1 MSGWGEVNF
10 SRDILPV
17 LSDKCFACHG
27 PDTKNEKDLRLDS
40 YAAATV
46 DLGGYRALDPLQL
59 SESEILKRIYD
70 KEDPMPP
77 LDADKQLTES
87 ERDQI
92 HKWVLSGGEYQVHWA
107 FEAPVKP
114 QVATVA
120 GVHFNPIDAFIE
132 NRLQEQGGG
141 FSAEAGR
148 EVLARRA
155 SLILTG
161 QPPDPASL
169 QAYLSD
175 KAPGAYERYVDG
187 WINQDQFGEH
197 QARYWLDAVRYG
209 DTHGLHL
216 DNRRGIFPYRDWV
229 VRSMNEN
236 LPFDEAIRW
245 QLAGDLLDNP
255 SDEQLLATGFVRM
268 NPTTSEGGAIPEEF
282 QAKNNFDR
290 TETFGTVFLGMTM
303 SCARCH
309 NHKYDPISQ
318 KEYYSLLSFFN
329 STTESSMDGNS
340 YTYGPTIQVPE
351 NQISRDQW
359 MMLEKRQARVLANIQ
374 SLLPQ
379 TDAWRT
385 HAAQLEA
392 PEFKQ
397 WQQSEVMESV
407 VADISQ
413 LTWKEAKGFPG
424 RRGELVPNPGATMW
438 VSFEVENSRDQM
450 IWIEVSS
457 GPGSRV
463 RLDGAPVDAPV
474 PNIVDQRSMVHAM
487 ALPQGKHHIQVE
499 IVGTGL
505 RNNQEIRFLS
515 PWKSLATAGAWEGIK
530 DTEKLM
536 LLADPYGPFF
546 GAGESISIK
555 ELATEILSHRANF
568 TTSLIAKEL
577 ETPRKT
583 YIMQRGEYDLPT
595 GDPLQPDV
603 IQIMGQMADDQ
614 PRNRLGLANWLTSNN
629 HPLVSRVLVNQLWL
643 RVFGDGLVRTPED
656 FGLQGQQPTH
666 PQLLD
671 WLAREFQ
678 DSGWDQ
684 KHLIRLMVTS
694 RTFRQSSARRT
705 DIKDPENRLWGRGPS
720 FRLDAEVL
728 RDIAL
733 WASGALDSHMGG
745 EGVKPYQPHGMWLAM
760 AHPAS
765 NTKQY
770 FRDYNWRL
778 YRRSLYV
785 YWKRTSPHPMMT
797 LFDAP
802 SRESSCIRRSR
813 TNTPLQS
820 LGLFNETQR
829 VELGRVLAA
838 RLLNENDNDSQR
850 LESVFQM
857 LVSRSPKE
865 NESAACL
872 QLLAEMKNRYEMDP
886 EAARQLVS
894 IGDFP
899 HQPGLDVPLQ
909 AAWTQVALTIL
920 ASDLAI
926 LLY

>member
-1 MSGWGEVNF
+1 M
-10 SRDILPV
+10 
-17 LSDKCFACHG
+17 
-27 PDTKNEKDLRLDS
+27 
-40 YAAATV
+40 
-46 DLGGYRALDPLQL
+46 
-59 SESEILKRIYD
+59 
-70 KEDPMPP
+70 
-77 LDADKQLTES
+77 
-87 ERDQI
+87 
-92 HKWVLSGGEYQVHWA
+92 
-107 FEAPVKP
+107 
-114 QVATVA
+114 
-120 GVHFNPIDAFIE
+120 
-132 NRLQEQGGG
+132 
-141 FSAEAGR
+141 
-148 EVLARRA
+148 
-155 SLILTG
+155 
-161 QPPDPASL
+161 PPDPASL

-187 WINQDQFGEH
+187 LINQDQFGEH

-329 STTESSMDGNS
+329 STAESSMDGNS

-407 VADISQ
+407 VADLSQ

-424 RRGELVPNPGATMW
+424 RRGELVPNPGSTMW

-474 PNIVDQRSMVHAM
+474 PNIVDQRSMVHAI

-603 IQIMGQMADDQ
+603 IQIMGKMAEDQ
-614 PRNRLGLANWLTSNN
+614 PRNRLGLANWLTS
-629 HPLVSRVLVNQLWL
+629 S
-643 RVFGDGLVRTPED
+643 
-656 FGLQGQQPTH
+656 
-666 PQLLD
+666 
-671 WLAREFQ
+671 
-678 DSGWDQ
+678 
-684 KHLIRLMVTS
+684 
-694 RTFRQSSARRT
+694 
-705 DIKDPENRLWGRGPS
+705 
-720 FRLDAEVL
+720 
-728 RDIAL
+728 
-733 WASGALDSHMGG
+733 
-745 EGVKPYQPHGMWLAM
+745 
-760 AHPAS
+760 
-765 NTKQY
+765 
-770 FRDYNWRL
+770 
-778 YRRSLYV
+778 
-785 YWKRTSPHPMMT
+785 
-797 LFDAP
+797 
-802 SRESSCIRRSR
+802 
-813 TNTPLQS
+813 
-820 LGLFNETQR
+820 
-829 VELGRVLAA
+829 
-838 RLLNENDNDSQR
+838 
-850 LESVFQM
+850 
-857 LVSRSPKE
+857 
-865 NESAACL
+865 
-872 QLLAEMKNRYEMDP
+872 
-886 EAARQLVS
+886 
-894 IGDFP
+894 
-899 HQPGLDVPLQ
+899 
-909 AAWTQVALTIL
+909 
-920 ASDLAI
+920 
-926 LLY
+926 